1 MDLRLPVNPRPQA
14 TLDRA
19 SAGRS
24 RAARQPPNAPA
35 ISPPRIARPTAKM
48 ITAIVTGACRCSV
61 TVPAVRAAFENAP
74 RKGLFPPPVPLVG
87 NPPPPPPPN
96 WRAPP
101 GVAEPVV
108 LLARLAVSGD
118 EDLLTSATPAKP
130 RPTPITPPTMP
141 IATASPITWKTILR
155 LFQPSAF
162 SVPNSR
168 IRRVTAAI
176 VSRRARKNEAMST
189 AIASHLPRLF
199 ARLAALEIEPVTSLA
214 SVFWSVTVEPGT
226 ALEIELA
233 TELMSP
239 LLLAVT

>member
-35 ISPPRIARPTAKM
+35 ISPPRIARPTATM
-48 ITAIVTGACRCSV
+48 ITPIVTGACRCSV
-61 TVPAVRAAFENAP
+61 TVPAPRAASENAP
-74 RKGLFPPPVPLVG
+74 RKGLLPLVPLVG
-87 NPPPPPPPN
+87 NPRPPPPN
-96 WRAPP
+96 PPPPKLRAPP

-118 EDLLTSATPAKP
+118 ENLLTSATPAKP

-155 LFQPSAF
+155 LFQPS
-162 SVPNSR
+162 
-168 IRRVTAAI
+168 
-176 VSRRARKNEAMST
+176 
-189 AIASHLPRLF
+189 
-199 ARLAALEIEPVTSLA
+199 
-214 SVFWSVTVEPGT
+214 
-226 ALEIELA
+226 
-233 TELMSP
+233 
-239 LLLAVT
+239 

>member
-35 ISPPRIARPTAKM
+35 ISPPRTARPTATT

-87 NPPPPPPPN
+87 NPPPPPPTPPLKL
-96 WRAPP
+96 RAPP

-118 EDLLTSATPAKP
+118 ENLLTSAAPAKP

-141 IATASPITWKTILR
+141 IA
-155 LFQPSAF
+155 
-162 SVPNSR
+162 
-168 IRRVTAAI
+168 
-176 VSRRARKNEAMST
+176 
-189 AIASHLPRLF
+189 
-199 ARLAALEIEPVTSLA
+199 
-214 SVFWSVTVEPGT
+214 
-226 ALEIELA
+226 
-233 TELMSP
+233 
-239 LLLAVT
+239 

>member
-19 SAGRS
+19 SAGRN

-35 ISPPRIARPTAKM
+35 ISPPRIARPTATM
-48 ITAIVTGACRCSV
+48 ITAIVIGACRCSV

-74 RKGLFPPPVPLVG
+74 RKGLLPLVPLVG

-96 WRAPP
+96 PPPKLRAPP

-118 EDLLTSATPAKP
+118 ENLLTSAAPAKP
-130 RPTPITPPTMP
+130 RPTPTMP

-176 VSRRARKNEAMST
+176 VSRLARKNAAMST